1 MQNFIEIHLRQLMQ
15 FWYVGKIELEEEQVA
30 LHIGEDHLPQP
41 ALRPPVCPLT
51 HFLAPGGERH
61 TWRTSRLC
69 KQSPYRSLR
78 HLSRSSSWTVG
89 GDWLC
94 HNVCQSYRLFSF
106 GLGRQQ
112 DREMDGCIIR
122 ALWPQDVI
130 SCWNSTQ
137 ASRTKT
143 HDSPR
148 GSTKRFQ
155 RVSQIQWLINSFK
168 YRSGNLYTY
177 TGLFA
182 QQLFQCHNIWEECYT
197 IISM

>member
-1 MQNFIEIHLRQLMQ
+1 MLIALQNFVKNHLRQLMQ

-51 HFLAPGGERH
+51 HFLAPGGERS
-61 TWRTSRLC
+61 TWWTSRLC

-112 DREMDGCIIR
+112 DRKMDGCIIR

-148 GSTKRFQ
+148 GSTKIDFG
-155 RVSQIQWLINSFK
+155 FK
-168 YRSGNLYTY
+168 EFHKSND
-177 TGLFA
+177 
-182 QQLFQCHNIWEECYT
+182 
-197 IISM
+197 